1 MNKFNLIYY
10 ANLPGVTLDEGIT
23 RERLKEDEKVSIVL
37 LVKRDGD
44 IDSESI

>member
-23 RERLKEDEKVSIVL
+23 REPLKEDEKCSTVL
-37 LVKRDGD
+37 LVIRDWD
-44 IDSESI
+44 TESVPI